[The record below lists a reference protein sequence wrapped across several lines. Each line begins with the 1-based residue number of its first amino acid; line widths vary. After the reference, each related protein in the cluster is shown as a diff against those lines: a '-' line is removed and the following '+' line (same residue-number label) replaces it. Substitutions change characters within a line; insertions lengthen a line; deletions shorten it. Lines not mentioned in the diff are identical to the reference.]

1 MHTDK
6 MQINRITEIII
17 GCAYKITNELGAG
30 FLEKVYEN
38 AMVHELR
45 KSGLS
50 VTPQQRVNVT
60 YDGVIVGEYI
70 ADLVV
75 EGLVIVEIKSIK
87 ALDEIHAAQCINY
100 LAATKLPVCLLINFA
115 PKVQVKRFVRN
126 GVDINA
132 LS

>member
-1 MHTDK
+1 
-6 MQINRITEIII
+6 MQINQITEIII
-17 GCAYKITNELGAG
+17 GCAYKIMNELGAG

-45 KSGLS
+45 KTGLS
-50 VTPQQRVNVT
+50 VAPQQRVNVT

-100 LAATKLPVCLLINFA
+100 LAATMLPVCLLINFA

-126 GVDINA
+126 GVDIKA